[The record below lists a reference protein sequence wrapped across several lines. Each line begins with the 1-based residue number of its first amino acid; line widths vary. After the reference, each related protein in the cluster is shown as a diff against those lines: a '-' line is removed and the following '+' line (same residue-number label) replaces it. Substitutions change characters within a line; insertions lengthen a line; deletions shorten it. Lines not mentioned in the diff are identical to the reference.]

1 MVSARGL
8 LASIFSLGLLCVL
21 CPQPLSGGSGGAA
34 APPACSSRGKCLPS
48 AASGGKKQYKGQ
60 LRL

>member
-1 MVSARGL
+1 MLTVQCFCRLISSREAGVE
-8 LASIFSLGLLCVL
+8 FV
-21 CPQPLSGGSGGAA
+21 GAA